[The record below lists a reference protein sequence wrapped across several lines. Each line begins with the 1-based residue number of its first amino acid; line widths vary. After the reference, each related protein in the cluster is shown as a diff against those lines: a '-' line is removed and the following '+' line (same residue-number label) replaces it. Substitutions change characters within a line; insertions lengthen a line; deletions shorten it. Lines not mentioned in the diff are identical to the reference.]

1 MKNIYGSVYSDKNI
15 SALVKSISGV
25 KTKNEKL
32 HYYNI
37 RTRTW
42 SHRTPLWQ

>member
-37 RTRTW
+37 RTRT
-42 SHRTPLWQ
+42 

>member
-25 KTKNEKL
+25 KTENEKL
-32 HYYNI
+32 HYHNI
-37 RTRTW
+37 TTRT
-42 SHRTPLWQ
+42 